1 MTRTVHTVRF
11 ADARSL
17 VHAPGETVDLVVTS
31 PPYPMIA
38 MWDAAFTSLDASIG
52 PALAAEDG
60 EAAFE
65 AMHAVLDEV
74 WRGCF
79 QALRPGGIAC
89 INIGDAT
96 RSLGGEFRLWPN
108 HARILLG
115 AAEIGF
121 HALPDILW
129 RKPTNAP
136 NKFLGS
142 GMLPAG
148 AYVTYEHEYV
158 LVLRKGRKRE
168 FCSREAKLERA
179 KSAFFWEERNAWFSD
194 VWLDLRG
201 EQQSLDDAE
210 SRGRSGAFPRELAYR
225 LVNMF
230 SVRGDVVLDPF
241 LGTGTTLT
249 AAAAAGRSSL
259 GYEIDRGL
267 EPVVR
272 RNAGASIELG
282 RRRAAERIAAHGA
295 FVRERA
301 AAGKPLQ
308 RWNASLRMPVM
319 TRQESLLEIAIPDA
333 CGESSNAG
341 ADLTFEVS
349 YIASALAA
357 APPASIVPASSPAP
371 IA

>member
-38 MWDAAFTSLDASIG
+38 MWDAAFTSLDASIALRSRRRTG
-52 PALAAEDG
+52 KLRLKRCTRCSMRSGAGASRRSAPAGSPASTSATRRAAWAG
-60 EAAFE
+60 NSASGRT
-65 AMHAVLDEV
+65 MHASF
-74 WRGCF
+74 WA
-79 QALRPGGIAC
+79 QP
-89 INIGDAT
+89 
-96 RSLGGEFRLWPN
+96 RS
-108 HARILLG
+108 A
-115 AAEIGF
+115 F

-230 SVRGDVVLDPF
+230 SVRGRCRARPVPRHGHNSHGGRQPRDVRAWA
-241 LGTGTTLT
+241 TRSI
-249 AAAAAGRSSL
+249 AASSRWCAATQELPSSSAAGAPRSAS
-259 GYEIDRGL
+259 
-267 EPVVR
+267 R
-272 RNAGASIELG
+272 RMELSCASEL
-282 RRRAAERIAAHGA
+282 
-295 FVRERA
+295 
-301 AAGKPLQ
+301 
-308 RWNASLRMPVM
+308 
-319 TRQESLLEIAIPDA
+319 
-333 CGESSNAG
+333 
-341 ADLTFEVS
+341 
-349 YIASALAA
+349 
-357 APPASIVPASSPAP
+357 PPASRSSDGTRVSECPS
-371 IA
+371 